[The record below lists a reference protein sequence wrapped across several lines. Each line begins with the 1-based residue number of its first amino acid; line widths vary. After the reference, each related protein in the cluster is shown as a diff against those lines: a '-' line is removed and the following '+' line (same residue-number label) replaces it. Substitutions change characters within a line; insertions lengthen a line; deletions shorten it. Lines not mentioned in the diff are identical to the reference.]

1 MKKNLLFIINNLNC
15 GGAENALVALLEE
28 IDHSKYTIDLLLFK
42 QEGFLLNKV
51 NANVTILPSPMEFSY
66 FDGPIQSGLLRSI
79 RNLRFDVFFARLYAV
94 YLLRKGKTRAE
105 KEQLLWKA
113 LKLCLPNLPKRYD
126 ASISYLQNTPNTYNI
141 DKVNATKKIGFI
153 RTDYTNMGV
162 NFELDSP
169 YFKQFDAVLSVS
181 KTGEN
186 QLKEA
191 FPDLANKFFTM
202 ESVFSYTMLQKMAE
216 EKVDFPKGELTLVSV
231 GRLHPVK
238 GFDLAIEACKIIKG
252 NGIDIKWYVIGEG
265 AEHQNLLQLV
275 QQYQLESNFIFL
287 GLKENPHPYVSR
299 ADMYV
304 QTSRFEGKSR
314 AIEEAK
320 IHKKPIVVTN
330 YPSVNDQIIHGEN
343 GYIVE
348 MNANAIAE
356 GILNLHR
363 DVVMKDKLVN
373 YLKQVVASNDVQLS
387 VLNELIEN

>member
-1 MKKNLLFIINNLNC
+1 VKQNILFIINNLHC

-28 IDHSKYTIDLLLFK
+28 IDHTQYTIDLLLFK

-51 NANVTILPSPMEFSY
+51 NANVTILPSPVEFSY
-66 FDGPIQSGLLRSI
+66 FDGPIQSGLWRSI
-79 RNLRFDVFFARLYAV
+79 KNLRFDVFFARLYAV

-113 LKLCLPNLPKRYD
+113 LTICLPKLPKRYD

-141 DKVNATKKIGFI
+141 DKVNAAKKIGFI
-153 RTDYTNMGV
+153 RTDYDHMGV
-162 NFELDSP
+162 NFDLDYQ

-186 QLKEA
+186 QLRTA
-191 FPDLANKFFTM
+191 FPDLADKFFTM

-216 EKVDFPKGELTLVSV
+216 EEVDFPKGELTLVSV

-238 GFDLAIEACKIIKG
+238 GFDLAIEACKIIKEH
-252 NGIDIKWYVIGEG
+252 GIDIKWYVMGEG
-265 AEHQNLLQLV
+265 AEQQNLSQLVAQLQL
-275 QQYQLESNFIFL
+275 EANFIFL

-330 YPSVNDQIIHGEN
+330 YPSVNDQITHREN
-343 GYIVE
+343 GYVVE

-356 GILNLHR
+356 GILNLYR
-363 DVVMKDKLVN
+363 DVELKDKLI
-373 YLKQVVASNDVQLS
+373 SNLQHTKNSNEQQLT
-387 VLNELIEN
+387 VLYHLID

>member
-1 MKKNLLFIINNLNC
+1 MKKNLLFIINNLHC

-28 IDHSKYTIDLLLFK
+28 IDHSQYTIDLLLFK

-51 NANVTILPSPMEFSY
+51 NANLTIVPSPVEFNY
-66 FDGPIQSGLLRSI
+66 FDGPIQSGLWRSI
-79 RNLRFDVFFARLYAV
+79 KNLRFDVFFSRLYAV

-105 KEQLLWKA
+105 KEQQLWKA
-113 LKLCLPNLPKRYD
+113 LNICVPKLPKRYD

-141 DKVNATKKIGFI
+141 DKVNAAKKIGFI
-153 RTDYTNMGV
+153 RTDYHNMGV
-162 NFELDSP
+162 NFELDYP

-216 EKVDFPKGELTLVSV
+216 EKIDFPKGELTLVSV

-238 GFDLAIEACKIIKG
+238 GFDMAIEACKIIKDQ
-252 NGIDIKWYVIGEG
+252 GIDIKWYVIGEG
-265 AEHQNLLQLV
+265 AEQQKLSQLV
-275 QQYQLESNFIFL
+275 AQHQLETNFIFL

-320 IHKKPIVVTN
+320 IHKKPIIVTN
-330 YPSVNDQIIHGEN
+330 YPSVNDQIIHGED
-343 GYIVE
+343 GYVVE

-363 DVVMKDKLVN
+363 DVVMKDRLI
-373 YLKQVVASNDVQLS
+373 SNLQLTNNSNVQQLH
-387 VLNELIEN
+387 VLYQLID

>member
-1 MKKNLLFIINNLNC
+1 VKKNLLFIINNLNC

-28 IDHSKYTIDLLLFK
+28 IDHSKYSIDLLLFK
-42 QEGFLLNKV
+42 QEGFLQNKV
-51 NANVTILPSPMEFSY
+51 NANVTILPSPVEFSY
-66 FDGPIQSGLLRSI
+66 FDGPIKNGLWRSI
-79 RNLRFDVFFARLYAV
+79 KNLRFDVFFARLYTV

-113 LKLCLPNLPKRYD
+113 LNICVPKLPKRYD

-141 DKVNATKKIGFI
+141 DKVNAAKKIGFI
-153 RTDYTNMGV
+153 RTDYDNMGV
-162 NFELDSP
+162 NFDLDYP

-191 FPDLANKFFTM
+191 FPDLKHKFFTM

-216 EKVDFPKGELTLVSV
+216 EEVDFQKGALTLVSV

-238 GFDLAIEACKIIKG
+238 GFDLAIEACKIIKDQ
-252 NGIDIKWYVIGEG
+252 GIDIKWYVIGEG
-265 AEHQNLLQLV
+265 AEHQHLLQLV
-275 QQYQLESNFIFL
+275 AQHQLETNFIFL

-320 IHKKPIVVTN
+320 IHKKPIVLTN

-343 GYIVE
+343 GYVVE

-356 GILNLHR
+356 GILNLYR
-363 DVVMKDKLVN
+363 DVEMKDKLI
-373 YLKQVVASNDVQLS
+373 SNLQHTKNSNEQQLN
-387 VLNELIEN
+387 VLYHLIDQ